1 MLLDIHMAEP
11 SSARFQGHTKP
22 DDQTPFSVV
31 GVTLPD
37 QPVIAHFDKKLAD
50 RVHKPP
56 SGEGFYE
63 PLPAVPRQTAARR
76 TENIWQ
82 VLSPRPTLR
91 RQQLS
96 RIGIKAKGT
105 ILFINSSDVIAI
117 EARGNYL
124 LLLHASGSYMLHES
138 ITTAEK
144 KLNRH
149 GFVRIQRSVLINPMF
164 VHDIKLSSTGKY
176 VLSVKGGKEYNV
188 TRSYKKNLQLLAES
202 WIGTDGFVNT

>member
-1 MLLDIHMAEP
+1 MLLGIHMAEP
-11 SSARFQGHTKP
+11 SSARFQGRTTP
-22 DDQTPFSVV
+22 DDQTPLSVV

-37 QPVIAHFDKKLAD
+37 QPVAHFDNKISD
-50 RVHKPP
+50 RVLKPS
-56 SGEGFYE
+56 SGEGFHE
-63 PLPAVPRQTAARR
+63 PLPGVPRQTAARR

-82 VLSPRPTLR
+82 VLSPRPMLG

-96 RIGIKAKGT
+96 RIAIKAKGA
-105 ILFINSSDVIAI
+105 ILFIDSSDVVAI

-149 GFVRIQRSVLINPMF
+149 GFVRIQRSVLINLVF
-164 VHDIKLSSTGKY
+164 AHDIRSSPTGKY
-176 VLSVKGGKEYNV
+176 VLRLKGGKEYKV
-188 TRSYKKNLQLLAES
+188 TRSYRKNLQLLAES
-202 WIGTDGFVNT
+202 WIGTDGFVAT